1 MASLVY
7 NTAAKEMWDDTV
19 DLLNDPIKVALLG
32 TATVYSPNVDDDVAD
47 TGGAADALDAEISAT
62 NYTGGW
68 GGAGRKTLA
77 SKTITAD
84 KTNDRAEFDAADVT
98 WTSLGGAANAT
109 IEAAILIKEGVANDT
124 TTRLIAYID
133 LTNTTTDG
141 SNFSIQWDA
150 EGILQLRTV

>member
-7 NTAAKEMWDDTV
+7 NTAATEMWSDTV
-19 DLLNDPIKVALLG
+19 DLLNDTIKVMLVTNAY
-32 TATVYSPNVDDDVAD
+32 TPNVDDDVVDA
-47 TGGAADALDAEISAT
+47 GGGADALDAEIVAT
-62 NYTGGW
+62 NYTGAY

-77 SKTITAD
+77 SKAITVD

-141 SNFSIQWDA
+141 SNFTIQWD
-150 EGILQLRTV
+150 